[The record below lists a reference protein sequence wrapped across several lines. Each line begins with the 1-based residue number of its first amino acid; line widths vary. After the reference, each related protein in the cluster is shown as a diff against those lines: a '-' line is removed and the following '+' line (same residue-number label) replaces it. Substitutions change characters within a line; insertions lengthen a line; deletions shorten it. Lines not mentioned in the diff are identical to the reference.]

1 MVVIVGWLVGVKVVG
16 RGYQALTNVT
26 DCADRDPPKDQ
37 VITLFIKEGKF
48 IQFLVLLQ
56 MPNLEIEP
64 PFLNDG
70 SWLTDKRWNELMEQ
84 ASG

>member
-48 IQFLVLLQ
+48 IQFLVL
-56 MPNLEIEP
+56 
-64 PFLNDG
+64 
-70 SWLTDKRWNELMEQ
+70 
-84 ASG
+84 